1 MRVGLVSVLLAF
13 ALVALGASAVASPN
27 SGVRGI
33 VLRGPTKPVCEEG
46 MTCTAPVPH
55 LTLVFS
61 RSGRAVA
68 RAVTGANGRFAIAL
82 AAGTYSVRSARPV
95 GFAGKGL
102 LPRTVQVLPRRWT
115 TVRFSIDTGI
125 R

>member
-1 MRVGLVSVLLAF
+1 MRVVAVTVLVFLGLLSGA
-13 ALVALGASAVASPN
+13 GASASTAG

-33 VLRGPTKPVCEEG
+33 VLRGPTKPVCEVG
-46 MTCTAPVPH
+46 MSCAQPVPH

-61 RSGRAVA
+61 RSGRVVA
-68 RAVTGANGRFAIAL
+68 RAVTGANGRFALAL
-82 AAGTYSVRSARPV
+82 RPGLYGVRSLQKV
-95 GFAGKGL
+95 GFGGKG
-102 LPRTVQVLPRRWT
+102 VLPRFVRVPLGRWV

>member
-1 MRVGLVSVLLAF
+1 MRVVGVTVLVVLGLVCGLQ
-13 ALVALGASAVASPN
+13 ASASTVR

-46 MTCTAPVPH
+46 MTCSQPVPH
-55 LTLVFS
+55 LTLLFT
-61 RSGRAVA
+61 RSEKTVGRAG
-68 RAVTGANGRFAIAL
+68 TGPDGRFALAL
-82 AAGTYSVRSARPV
+82 APGLYGVNTLQRV

-102 LPRTVQVLPRRWT
+102 LPRSVQVPSQRWV